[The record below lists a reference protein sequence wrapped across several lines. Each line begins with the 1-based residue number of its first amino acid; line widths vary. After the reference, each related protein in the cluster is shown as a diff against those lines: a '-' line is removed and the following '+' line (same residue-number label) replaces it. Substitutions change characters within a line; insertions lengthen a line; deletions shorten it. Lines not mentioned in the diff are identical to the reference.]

1 MQLIVRDHDRKK
13 FETRKDFLRR
23 TADYLNTVWGA
34 GSFELTVRDSYYNM
48 KEKILPHMDL
58 IENAQAAMRA
68 ADVAPRIV
76 AIRGG
81 TDGARLSWEG
91 LPCPKDTMLDRAD
104 AAFCDPD
111 DTAAARLMAEPC
123 VSHMLEGLKELLRR
137 AARAEEA
144 ADLQRELDRTQVRH
158 DLRRMAWEKDFD
170 EVSAQLE
177 SILCLLRDFL
187 ALPAESQALQLG
199 TFRDAALEEVGKA
212 EALLTKGREQ
222 A

>member
-1 MQLIVRDHDRKK
+1 MKSNENWSLMMKASKQYYQLGLSQDEIAKNLYISKSTVSRLIKK
-13 FETRKDFLRR
+13 SVELGYVEFKVHSFGE
-23 TADYLNTVWGA
+23 AD
-34 GSFELTVRDSYYNM
+34 E
-48 KEKILPHMDL
+48 
-58 IENAQAAMRA
+58 
-68 ADVAPRIV
+68 
-76 AIRGG
+76 
-81 TDGARLSWEG
+81 
-91 LPCPKDTMLDRAD
+91 
-104 AAFCDPD
+104 
-111 DTAAARLMAEPC
+111 
-123 VSHMLEGLKELLRR
+123 
-137 AARAEEA
+137 
-144 ADLQRELDRTQVRH
+144 DLQRELDRAQVRH